1 LSPRL
6 CDWTM
11 ATDDKRQEMR
21 ATARRRALSLDMRLN
36 AFASIDTSSRGASGA
51 LDGLPYGAKDMFRT
65 PIHEPTCG
73 FAVAGEMGIVGTC
86 DLFGRLDSAGAD
98 FVGFTNMPALAYE
111 PSGWNAAHDRVRNP
125 WNPQF
130 ISGGSSSGSAVAV
143 ASGSLVAALGSDT
156 GGSLRIPAHACG
168 VSAWKPTWGL
178 VSASGAMA
186 LAPTLDTIGLIARS
200 AADLL
205 TVAEHVA
212 ELPPT
217 QGICRA
223 AILNEALVDCE
234 PSVRRA
240 IEDGLAALATC
251 QLTLT
256 RVDGANAINTIDQH
270 AMVVMQGES
279 ARLHHAR
286 LDNLACD
293 QSLRRRVAKGLEIED
308 RTLDSSR
315 QARRSLAADFIAQVL
330 HDAEAAVLPVMT
342 IRTPVA
348 DECDPRSE
356 RFSAKTLYA
365 LSRWTRFVNML
376 GFPAIALPV
385 GFDDRTMPVALQ
397 IIGRPGSDRALFD
410 LGRQMQAATDWH
422 ARVPTGILDLV
433 EFPHQP

>member
-1 LSPRL
+1 
-6 CDWTM
+6 M

-36 AFASIDTSSRGASGA
+36 AFVSIDASSRHSSGP

-65 PIHEPTCG
+65 PMHEPTCG

-86 DLFGRLDSAGAD
+86 DLFGRIESAGAD

-111 PSGWNAAHDRVRNP
+111 PSGWNAARDRVCNP

-178 VSASGAMA
+178 VSTSGAMA

-205 TVAEHVA
+205 MVAEHVA

-217 QGICRA
+217 WGIYRA
-223 AILNEALVDCE
+223 AVVNEAVAECE
-234 PSVRRA
+234 HSVRRA

-251 QLTLT
+251 HVTLT
-256 RVDGANAINTIDQH
+256 RVDGATAIKTIDQH

-293 QSLRRRVAKGLEIED
+293 QGLRRRVAKGLAIED
-308 RTLDSSR
+308 WTLDSSR
-315 QARRSLAADFIAQVL
+315 QARRTLAADFIAQVL
-330 HDAEAAVLPVMT
+330 GDADAAVLPVMT

-365 LSRWTRFVNML
+365 LSCWTRFVNML

-385 GFDDRTMPVALQ
+385 GFDDRAMPVALQ
-397 IIGRPGSDRALFD
+397 IIGRPGSDRALLD
-410 LGRQMQAATDWH
+410 LARQMQAATDWH
-422 ARVPTGILDLV
+422 ARMPTGILDLV
-433 EFPHQP
+433 EFPHQR